1 MNKPDSVLVVLIDG
15 MRGDYINKVDTPFIH
30 EQVEKGLYI
39 KELEKEAPFCE
50 RSEIY
55 TGENSSVTGN
65 YAAFTYDPENS
76 PFSALDG
83 YNSYLHIA
91 DFLNFTL
98 PLFLRGK
105 FGHNLYRLFKKLRVL
120 YTQRMLDCSSD
131 ISVYSVNDIPSK
143 FLSQFRLTEDHY
155 PYNHSSAFDVPSVFS
170 KLEEHGKKYAYFF
183 DDLRVEKSGLSRDER
198 FEMLKSLFGSDYDV
212 YFYADSEIDAI
223 THVYGTAG
231 DARKDVVK
239 KVDSMLRELHDKFV
253 MNHKNGTT
261 ILFSPHGMIDVEK
274 YFSPE
279 ESMLQF
285 FKENNLK
292 ILQDVVY
299 FIDSTMVRVWGSGAH
314 KVKELFMSKEW
325 LDHGA
330 YVDDEIGK
338 EYNIKKNIS
347 SHEEVWW
354 AKPGVCNFPDFFR
367 KYKPPKGMHGYFMDS
382 LEMNGFATITGPDVE
397 SDVIKNAKLKNLY
410 NTILH
415 TQDIVGGGENR
426 KSWLLEH

>member
-1 MNKPDSVLVVLIDG
+1 MNKPYSVLVVLIDG

-30 EQVEKGLYI
+30 EQIKKGLYI

-55 TGENSSVTGN
+55 TGENSSITEN
-65 YAAFTYDPENS
+65 YAAFTYDPKNS
-76 PFSALDG
+76 PFLKLGKYKSILRV
-83 YNSYLHIA
+83 A

-98 PLFLRGK
+98 PLSIKGRAGY
-105 FGHNLYRLFKKLRVL
+105 NLYRLFKKLRVL
-120 YTQRMLDCSSD
+120 YTQRMSISSSD
-131 ISVYSVNDIPSK
+131 ISFYSVNDIPSK

-155 PYNHSSAFDVPSVFS
+155 PYNHPIAFNTPSIFN
-170 KLEEHGKKYAYFF
+170 KLKENGKKYAYFF
-183 DDLRVEKSGLSRDER
+183 DDLRVKKFGLSRDER

-223 THVYGTAG
+223 THVHGTSK

-253 MNHKNGTT
+253 LNHKRGVT
-261 ILFSPHGMIDVEK
+261 ILFSPHGMLDVNK

-285 FKENNLK
+285 FKKNNLK

-299 FIDSTMVRVWGSGAH
+299 FIDSTMVRVWGAGAP

-325 LDHGA
+325 MDNGI
-330 YVDDEIGK
+330 YVDDEIGDK
-338 EYNIKKNIS
+338 YNIKKNTS
-347 SHEEVWW
+347 SKEEVWW

-367 KYKPPKGMHGYFMDS
+367 KYTPPKGMHGYFMDTE
-382 LEMNGFATITGPDVE
+382 EMNGFATITGPNVKQAFVE
-397 SDVIKNAKLKNLY
+397 KAKLKNLY

-415 TQDIVGGGENR
+415 TQDIVDTEENC
-426 KSWLLEH
+426 KSWLYKH